1 MAWYF
6 RGIGRG
12 FLTSLLFTSTQ
23 WESRHGCTNSLD
35 IARDAFTW
43 LVTGPHPVSLN
54 GRLFPGLPDRHI
66 PLDEVRDRLLARR
79 CPQATRDAVWAH
91 LVLRS
96 RTEGATWT
104 VAAVGVALPAL
115 TSVAATLSD
124 RFAGDPADVHA
135 EVLRGFLAALSTI
148 DLRPPRIMLR
158 LRWAAYRSGYDALAE
173 ALSGP
178 TPVAPG
184 FRSTPPHA
192 PWGHPDLVLARAVA
206 DGVLTQTEAALIG
219 ATRLE
224 DVPVA
229 DWAAQHQ
236 IGEWAVY
243 KTRKR
248 AELRLADYLRDG
260 AAETDPTDPLT
271 DQVATAV
278 ALARPVGPAATCRA
292 RHPPC
297 PPQTSSRSRQFEGRV
312 SKTDTNS
319 GVQGCGTHPR
329 SARPSE
335 VPQCA

>member
-1 MAWYF
+1 MASQSVF
-6 RGIGRG
+6 RRG
-12 FLTSLLFTSTQ
+12 SD
-23 WESRHGCTNSLD
+23 EVAPNSLD
-35 IARDAFTW
+35 IARDTFTW
-43 LVTGPHPVSLN
+43 LVTGPHLVSLN
-54 GRLFPGLPDRHI
+54 GRLFPGLPDRYI

-135 EVLRGFLAALSTI
+135 EVLRGFLTALSTI

-173 ALSGP
+173 ALAGP
-178 TPVAPG
+178 TPVAQG
-184 FRSTPPHA
+184 FRSTPPHT

-224 DVPVA
+224 EVPVA

-236 IGEWAVY
+236 TGEWAAY

-248 AELRLADYLRDG
+248 AELRLAAYLRDG

-271 DQVATAV
+271 DQVATSV
-278 ALARPVGPAATCRA
+278 ALARPVAPTRDLL
-292 RHPPC
+292 R
-297 PPQTSSRSRQFEGRV
+297 SSLSVSVAEAESGQKVQGRV
-312 SKTDTNS
+312 SKTNAKS

>member
-1 MAWYF
+1 MAAQSVF
-6 RGIGRG
+6 RRRG
-12 FLTSLLFTSTQ
+12 D
-23 WESRHGCTNSLD
+23 EAVPNSLD
-35 IARDAFTW
+35 IARDTFTW

-54 GRLFPGLPDRHI
+54 GRLFPGLPDRYL

-135 EVLRGFLAALSTI
+135 EVLRGFLTALSTI

-173 ALSGP
+173 ALAGP

-184 FRSTPPHA
+184 FRSTPPHT

-224 DVPVA
+224 EVPVA
-229 DWAAQHQ
+229 DWAAAHQ
-236 IGEWAVY
+236 TGEWAVY

-248 AELRLADYLRDG
+248 AELRLAAYLRDG

-278 ALARPVGPAATCRA
+278 ALARPVTPTRDLP
-292 RHPPC
+292 R
-297 PPQTSSRSRQFEGRV
+297 SSLSVSVAEVGSEQKVQGRV
-312 SKTDTNS
+312 SKTDAKS

>member
-1 MAWYF
+1 MAAQSAF
-6 RGIGRG
+6 RRRG
-12 FLTSLLFTSTQ
+12 DDTVL
-23 WESRHGCTNSLD
+23 NSLD

-54 GRLFPGLPDRHI
+54 GRLFPGLPDRRI
-66 PLDEVRDRLLARR
+66 PLDEVRDRLLARH
-79 CPQATRDAVWAH
+79 CPQTTRDAAWAH

-135 EVLRGFLAALSTI
+135 EVLRGFLTELSII

-158 LRWAAYRSGYDALAE
+158 LRWAAYRSGYRALAE
-173 ALSGP
+173 ALAGP
-178 TPVAPG
+178 IPVAPG

-224 DVPVA
+224 DMPIA

-236 IGEWAVY
+236 TGEWAAY

-248 AELRLADYLRDG
+248 AELRLATYLRDG
-260 AAETDPTDPLT
+260 AVEDDPTDPLT
-271 DQVATAV
+271 DRVATSM
-278 ALARPVGPAATCRA
+278 ALASPVTPVCDFPRLSLSVSVVEVGSAQKVAC
-292 RHPPC
+292 
-297 PPQTSSRSRQFEGRV
+297 SV
-312 SKTDTNS
+312 SKTDPKS
-319 GVQGCGTHPR
+319 GVQGCGANPR
-329 SARPSE
+329 SARSSE